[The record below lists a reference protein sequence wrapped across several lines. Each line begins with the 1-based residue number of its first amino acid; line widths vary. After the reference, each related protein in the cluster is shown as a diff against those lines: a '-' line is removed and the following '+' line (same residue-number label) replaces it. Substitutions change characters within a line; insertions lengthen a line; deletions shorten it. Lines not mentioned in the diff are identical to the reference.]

1 MKNAAMAESVKAP
14 QATFNNVYLIHARI
28 DGPLKMTGDE
38 CLARFRQQLKA
49 TNNTALRNFNKLDNN
64 FKFVVLTLANRLEP
78 SSFKPD
84 EIGKPFEFFDQVRR
98 LLIIRSM
105 NEITRWGSLL
115 PARFSKHD
123 CYLAD

>member
-1 MKNAAMAESVKAP
+1 MKSAALAESVKTP

-84 EIGKPFEFFDQVRR
+84 EIGKPFEYFEQVRR

>member
-1 MKNAAMAESVKAP
+1 MNNAALAKSVKASHT
-14 QATFNNVYLIHARI
+14 TFNNVYFMHAQI

-49 TNNTALRNFNKLDNN
+49 TSNTAQRNFNKLDNN

-84 EIGKPFEFFDQVRR
+84 EIGKPFEFFEQARR
-98 LLIIRSM
+98 ALIIRSM

-115 PARFSKHD
+115 PSRFSKYD
-123 CYLAD
+123 CYLTE

>member
-1 MKNAAMAESVKAP
+1 MKSAALAESVKAP
-14 QATFNNVYLIHARI
+14 QTAFNNVYLIHARI

-78 SSFKPD
+78 SSFKPY
-84 EIGKPFEFFDQVRR
+84 EIGKPFEFFDQARR

-123 CYLAD
+123 CYLAE

>member
-1 MKNAAMAESVKAP
+1 MKSAALAESVKAP

-84 EIGKPFEFFDQVRR
+84 EIGKPFEYFEQTRR

-123 CYLAD
+123 CYLAN

>member
-1 MKNAAMAESVKAP
+1 MKSAALALPAKAS
-14 QATFNNVYLIHARI
+14 QTTFNNVYLIHARI
-28 DGPLKMTGDE
+28 DGPIKMTGDE
-38 CLARFRQQLKA
+38 CLAHFRQQLKA

-84 EIGKPFEFFDQVRR
+84 EIGKPFEYFEQTRR

>member
-1 MKNAAMAESVKAP
+1 MKSAALAESVKAP
-14 QATFNNVYLIHARI
+14 QTAFNNVYLIHARI
-28 DGPLKMTGDE
+28 DAPLKMSGDE
-38 CLARFRQQLKA
+38 CLARFRLQLKA

-84 EIGKPFEFFDQVRR
+84 EIGKPFEFFDQARR

-123 CYLAD
+123 CYLAE